1 MSDLEEKLRRV
12 PKELFLHLGDDGGA
26 VGIDVFSSRV
36 DETGNFVK
44 EDQIAEPNT
53 AFSNLIEQLHEY
65 QGRDVLIKDHCYKQL
80 QKVLESSVTQVI
92 KSEETPVEAKSK
104 LIYGCAANVMED
116 VFADPRSGEN
126 INRTRKIS
134 CNIIDFALQSDASI
148 PSLLALGSH
157 DYYTFTHCINVTVF
171 GIGLWS
177 LIVDGPLE
185 DLIEFAMGCMFHDIG
200 KTKISNDILNK
211 PGKLTEEEFDEI
223 KNHPRYGYFLMKDY
237 LSRDS
242 LDVILHHHERIDG
255 SGYPDGLSGKMISDN
270 AKIALIADI
279 YDALTT
285 KRSYSAAQNPFNAV
299 LMMKEEMGGFYE
311 KDKFVQFIKMLG
323 SY

>member
-1 MSDLEEKLRRV
+1 MEDLDEKLRRI
-12 PKELFLHLGDDGGA
+12 PKELFLHLGGGGI
-26 VGIDVFSSRV
+26 VGIDVFSSKV

-44 EDQIAEPNT
+44 EDQLAEPSTDFND
-53 AFSNLIEQLHEY
+53 LITLLREY
-65 QGRDVLIKDHCYKQL
+65 QGKDVLIKEHCYKQL
-80 QKVLESSVTQVI
+80 QKVLESSVTDVI
-92 KSEETPVEAKSK
+92 QCENTSVEEKSK
-104 LIYGCAANVMED
+104 LIYECASNVMED

-126 INRTRKIS
+126 INRTRKVC

-148 PSLLALGSH
+148 PSLLSLGSH

-171 GIGLWS
+171 GIGLWN
-177 LIVDGPLE
+177 LIVDGTVE
-185 DLIEFAMGCMFHDIG
+185 ELIEFAMGCMFHDIG

-211 PGKLTEEEFDEI
+211 PGKLTDEEFEEI
-223 KNHPRYGYFLMKDY
+223 KNHPRYGYHLMKDY
-237 LSRDS
+237 LSRAS

-255 SGYPDGLSGKMISDN
+255 SGYPEGLTGPMISDN

-285 KRSYSAAQNPFNAV
+285 RRSYSDAKKPFNAV
-299 LMMKEEMGGFYE
+299 LMMKQEMGGFYE
-311 KDKFVQFIKMLG
+311 TDKFVQFIKMLG

>member
-1 MSDLEEKLRRV
+1 MENLEEKLRRV
-12 PKELFLHLGDDGGA
+12 PKELFLYLGGGGV

-44 EDQIAEPNT
+44 QEQLAEPDT
-53 AFSNLIEQLHEY
+53 AFDHLIKMLREY
-65 QGRDVLIKDHCYKQL
+65 QGKDVLIKDHCYRQL
-80 QKVLESSVTQVI
+80 QKVLESSISDAIQSDDT
-92 KSEETPVEAKSK
+92 SVEDKSK
-104 LIYGCAANVMED
+104 LIYECASNVMED

-126 INRTRKIS
+126 INRTRKIC

-148 PSLLALGSH
+148 PSLLALGTH

-171 GIGLWS
+171 GIGLWN
-177 LIVDGPLE
+177 LIVDGPVE
-185 DLIEFAMGCMFHDIG
+185 ELIEFAMGCMFHDIG
-200 KTKISNDILNK
+200 KTKISHDILNK
-211 PGKLTEEEFDEI
+211 PGKLTAEEFDEI
-223 KNHPRYGYFLMKDY
+223 KKHPRYGYFLMKDY
-237 LSRDS
+237 LSRAS

-255 SGYPDGLSGKMISDN
+255 TGYPDGLSGCMISDN

-285 KRSYSAAQNPFNAV
+285 KRSYSDARQPFNAV
-299 LMMKEEMGGFYE
+299 LMMKEEMGGFFE
-311 KDKFVQFIKMLG
+311 KDKFVEFIKMLG